1 MALSQVSNGKVNHR
15 LTRENS
21 MQLKIIHIIST
32 VSAIVACL
40 RFCHVLADKLR
51 GHRPMAKLF
60 AFKMLVGLNIVINV
74 SSIGP
79 FASPEPA
86 PCLPLFAIKSLP
98 QPLKESSQIVFNI
111 VEGLDPSPL
120 EPDSTMSEADVVVG
134 AHALLNCIIMV
145 GFSIFFHYAYSVT
158 PYLIGKEGDSET
170 GCRSEERHYRG
181 GFLGVHAWV
190 GMFNPMEII
199 GAAASIFK
207 SGVSPGR
214 TTVIEGVS
222 DGQKLMRADLYEMS
236 DRGRLEG
243 DKRGVGQ
250 SSP

>member
-1 MALSQVSNGKVNHR
+1 
-15 LTRENS
+15 
-21 MQLKIIHIIST
+21 
-32 VSAIVACL
+32 
-40 RFCHVLADKLR
+40 
-51 GHRPMAKLF
+51 MAKLF

-79 FASPEPA
+79 LAVPELA
-86 PCLPLFAIKSLP
+86 PRPTLFAIKSLP
-98 QPLKESSQIVFNI
+98 QPLKEVSQIIFNI

-158 PYLIGKEGDSET
+158 PYIVGKEGDSET
-170 GCRSEERHYRG
+170 GCRSQDRRYRG

-199 GAAASIFK
+199 SAAASIFK
-207 SGVSPGR
+207 SGGSLGR
-214 TTVIEGVS
+214 TNVIEGVS
-222 DGQKLMRADLYEMS
+222 DDQQLMRGDLYEMS
-236 DRGRLEG
+236 DRDRQGG
-243 DKRGVGQ
+243 DKRGVVQ